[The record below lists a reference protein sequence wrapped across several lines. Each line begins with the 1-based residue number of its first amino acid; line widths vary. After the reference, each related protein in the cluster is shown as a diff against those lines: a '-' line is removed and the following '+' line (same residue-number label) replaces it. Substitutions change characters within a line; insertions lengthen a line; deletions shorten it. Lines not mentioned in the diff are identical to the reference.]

1 MSSLKGKKKRTS
13 DFPRYR
19 NHSNWLHLSVFF
31 TFYPPVNFPR
41 ELEHQTRLHIERFPW
56 IETFLFILFIVSH
69 PLFYRLSLWDF
80 FYLFLY
86 FLNFLIFDIAIWCH
100 WIVINKSTNQLIK
113 RFSGLRHPF
122 PRHERL
128 ISSAWEAVLIIIS
141 ALLWPEDYNSL
152 IFYMSKKI
160 LIHDF
165 S

>member
-1 MSSLKGKKKRTS
+1 MSSLKWKKKKRTS

-19 NHSNWLHLSVFF
+19 NHSNWLQLSVLF

-86 FLNFLIFDIAIWCH
+86 FLNFLIFDLAIWCH
-100 WIVINKSTNQLIK
+100 WIVINKSINQLIK
-113 RFSGLRHPF
+113 EVLGASSHVPS
-122 PRHERL
+122 PRTPDLICMGGCINNNLGSFVARRL
-128 ISSAWEAVLIIIS
+128 
-141 ALLWPEDYNSL
+141 
-152 IFYMSKKI
+152 
-160 LIHDF
+160 
-165 S
+165 